1 MNFRRFARRSLL
13 IAVIAAFITVGVVRA
28 VPSRHVTVDVFD
40 VGQGDAVLISAGRTQ
55 MLIDGGPDRSI
66 LAKLGRRMPLFDR
79 TIEYVVLTHPHADH
93 FVGLSAVFERY
104 DVGHVLHSGA
114 VNDTPEFTEFLRKIS
129 ASRTTVTVDD
139 RIVFDERASATVL
152 APHPGP
158 SPEDVNEASVVIRL
172 DALGRSALMMGD
184 AGGPVEE
191 ALLASGDAK
200 PVDILKVGHHGSRTA
215 STAAFLAAI
224 APHDAIISV
233 GRNRYGHPS
242 AAALRRLETAG
253 ARIWRTDERGDIR
266 IMFMDDGYRIVP
278 SRGTP

>member
-1 MNFRRFARRSLL
+1 MNFSRFAWRSLL
-13 IAVIAAFITVGVVRA
+13 IAVIAAFITVGVIRA

-55 MLIDGGPDRSI
+55 MLIDGGPDRAI
-66 LAKLGRRMPLFDR
+66 LAKLGRRMPMFDR

-114 VNDTPEFTEFLRKIS
+114 KNDTPEFAEFTAVLRD
-129 ASRTTVTVDD
+129 AGATVTAVTAGD
-139 RIVFDERASATVL
+139 RIVLDESITASVL
-152 APHPGP
+152 WPRPGP
-158 SPEDVNEASVVIRL
+158 SHEDVNEASVVLRL
-172 DALGRSALMMGD
+172 NVVGRTALLMGD

-191 ALLASGDAK
+191 ALLASGDVK

-215 STAAFLAAI
+215 TTAEFLAAF

-242 AAALRRLETAG
+242 PAVLRRLGTAG
-253 ARIWRTDERGDIR
+253 ARTWRTDERGDIR
-266 IMFMDDGYRIVP
+266 IIFADGGYRVMTT
-278 SRGTP
+278 R